1 MTTVQ
6 EAFDA
11 IVKLR
16 DEQQKIV
23 AYAEKATKEED
34 LIKICK
40 KYLQHKGYHVE
51 PQEVA
56 NLKIQEITVRHSRPT
71 VDTMCVSREISQ
83 TDMLAAAAGKYGSYE
98 QHIKADMA
106 RELAAEL
113 VHQGF
118 ISFKSIQSH
127 SPDTWDSVK
136 RIIGTIQVVKEEK

>member
-1 MTTVQ
+1 MSNVQ

-23 AYAEKATKEED
+23 AYAKKATKEED

-83 TDMLAAAAGKYGSYE
+83 NDIMLSNAGTYE

-106 RELAAEL
+106 RELAAEV

-127 SPDTWDSVK
+127 SPNTWDTVK